1 MLDIVIESPSTKRVV
16 RLRANVLDAET
27 MRRAVIEVR
36 VGGLESACHYLN
48 SVGIWARVAQFNER
62 GDHATFQL
70 MPTGHWSDA
79 ITNKVAQ
86 SW

>member
-1 MLDIVIESPSTKRVV
+1 MLDIVIESPITKRVV
-16 RLRANVLDAET
+16 RASTKHLDAET
-27 MRRAVIEVR
+27 MRRCVIEVR
-36 VGGLESACHYLN
+36 VGGLESACAYLN
-48 SVGIWARVAQFNER
+48 SIGIWARVAQFNAT

-70 MPTGHWSDA
+70 MPTGHWSDE

>member
-1 MLDIVIESPSTKRVV
+1 MLDIVIEHPVTKRVV
-16 RLRANVLDAET
+16 RLRSDVVSADI
-27 MRRAVIEVR
+27 MRRALIEVR
-36 VGGLESACHYLN
+36 VGGLESACYYLN

-79 ITNKVAQ
+79 LIDKVAQ

>member
-1 MLDIVIESPSTKRVV
+1 MLDIVIEHPVMKCVV
-16 RLRANVLDAET
+16 RLRAHHLDAET

-36 VGGLESACHYLN
+36 VGGLESACAYLN
-48 SVGIWARVAQFNER
+48 SVGVWARVAQFTAL

-79 ITNKVAQ
+79 IVNKVAEL
-86 SW
+86 